1 MRLLR
6 WLWENISSLLLAF
19 VLALTVW
26 VAAVSA
32 EDPVQERTMAT
43 PVPIELRNVPTGLM
57 IVQKPAE
64 TTRVTLRAPQSV
76 WDNLSPADLEV
87 WADLTG
93 AQAGL
98 VRLELHSRIDVRPVE
113 VTHLEP
119 STISLRLEP
128 TASNEFPVQVE
139 TIGEPAVGYRAN
151 PATID
156 PTSTVVT
163 GPSPAVDQVD
173 KVLARLD
180 LSGRSQD
187 VNEIIDLEPVDANGD
202 VVSGVSL
209 NPKQVQVT
217 VKVEDLGGYRS
228 VVVSPKI
235 EGEVEPGYQLTRI
248 TVTPTLVRVFSPDPQ
263 VVNELSGF
271 VETEPVS
278 LAGATEDFERRV
290 ALNLPEGVSIVG
302 EQSVVVQVSIAPIEN
317 SITITRPVEFQGL
330 GPGLYAQASPETVN
344 LILNG
349 PLPVLDNLA
358 ADDVRVV
365 LDLGNLAQGTHQL
378 TPNVIAASPQIR
390 VQSILPDTIEVTITD
405 VPPPTPTV
413 TPEP

>member
-6 WLWENISSLLLAF
+6 WLWENISSLLLAL

-43 PVPIELRNVPTGLM
+43 AVPIELRNVPSGLM
-57 IVQKPAE
+57 IVQKPAVS
-64 TTRVTLRAPQSV
+64 TRVTLRAPQSV
-76 WDNLSPADLEV
+76 WDNLSAADLEV
-87 WADLTG
+87 WADLSG

-98 VRLELHSRIDVRPVE
+98 VRLDLHSKIDIRPVE
-113 VTHLEP
+113 ITHLEP

-128 TASNEFPVQVE
+128 TASKEFSIE
-139 TIGEPAVGYRAN
+139 LNSIGEPAVGYRAN
-151 PATID
+151 EAVID
-156 PTSTVVT
+156 PTTAVVS
-163 GPSPAVDQVD
+163 GPSPAVGQVD
-173 KVLARLD
+173 RVIAQLD

-187 VNEIIDLEPVDANGD
+187 INEVLTLQPVDSNGD

-209 NPKQVQVT
+209 KPDQVQVEA
-217 VKVEDLGGYRS
+217 KIEDLGGYRS

-248 TVTPTLVRVFSPDPQ
+248 TVTPTLVRVFSPDPR
-263 VVNELSGF
+263 VVNGLSGF

-278 LAGATEDFERRV
+278 LAGATEDFDRRV

-302 EQSVVVQVSIAPIEN
+302 EQSVVVQVSITPIEN
-317 SITITRPVEFQGL
+317 SITITRLVEFQGL
-330 GPGLYAQASPETVN
+330 APGLYAQASPETVN

-349 PLPVLDNLA
+349 PLPVLDNLTS
-358 ADDVRVV
+358 DDVRVV
-365 LDLGNLAQGTHQL
+365 LDLGSLGQGTHQL

-405 VPPPTPTV
+405 VPPPTPTPTLV
-413 TPEP
+413 P

>member
-1 MRLLR
+1 MRVLR
-6 WLWENISSLLLAF
+6 WLWENFSSLLLAF

-32 EDPVQERTMAT
+32 EDPVQERTMTT
-43 PVPIELRNVPTGLM
+43 PVPIELRNIPPGLM

-64 TTRVTLRAPQSV
+64 STRVTLRAPQSV

-87 WADLTG
+87 WADLAG
-93 AQAGL
+93 AQSGS
-98 VRLELHSRIDVRPVE
+98 VRLELHSKIDVRPVE

-128 TASNEFPVQVE
+128 TASNEFSIELDTV
-139 TIGEPAVGYRAN
+139 GEPAVGYRAN
-151 PATID
+151 QAVID
-156 PTSTVVT
+156 PTTTVVS
-163 GPSPAVDQVD
+163 GPSPAVGQVD
-173 KVLARLD
+173 RVVAQLD

-187 VNEIIDLEPVDANGD
+187 INELLTLQAVDSNGD
-202 VVSGVSL
+202 VVTGVSL
-209 NPKQVQVT
+209 DPDQVQVNA
-217 VKVEDLGGYRS
+217 KIEDLGGYRS

-263 VVNELSGF
+263 VVNGLSGF

-302 EQSVVVQVSIAPIEN
+302 EQSVVVQVSITPIEN

-330 GPGLYAQASPETVN
+330 APGLYAQASPETVN

-349 PLPVLDNLA
+349 PLPVLDNLTT
-358 ADDVRVV
+358 DDVRVV
-365 LDLGNLAQGTHQL
+365 LDLGSLAQGTHQL
-378 TPNVIAASPQIR
+378 TPNVIAASPQVR

-405 VPPPTPTV
+405 VPPPTPTP